1 MKYPV
6 TINFTP
12 GEWRIIEHRLAAPDA
27 IADALTDA
35 AEGEEPVL
43 PVHRDEIDDAARTMT
58 GPDVTLVDD
67 IDLEVLRDAIEG
79 STMPAITLDAIELS
93 GDPKEEAWGR
103 STRRHFKAIERK
115 FGEATGVAVHFPKA

>member
-12 GEWRIIEHRLAAPDA
+12 AEWRVIEHRLAVPDA

-35 AEGEEPVL
+35 EEGEEPVL
-43 PVHRDEIDDAARTMT
+43 PVHRDEVADAARDMI

-79 STMPAITLDAIELS
+79 STMPYLVFDLFHGTED
-93 GDPKEEAWGR
+93 EARYAR
-103 STRRHFKAIERK
+103 SRQRNFKTIERK
-115 FGEATGVAVHFPKA
+115 FAEATGVEARFPKL

>member
-12 GEWRIIEHRLAAPDA
+12 AEWRVIEHRLAVPDA

-35 AEGEEPVL
+35 EEGEEPVL
-43 PVHRDEIDDAARTMT
+43 PVHRDEVADAALNMS

-79 STMPAITLDAIELS
+79 STVPYATKDAIHYGAEN
-93 GDPKEEAWGR
+93 EVRQAH
-103 STRRHFKAIERK
+103 STRRNFKSIERK
-115 FGEATGVAVHFPKA
+115 FGEATGVAVHFPKS